1 MIYIYILYHIW
12 FIVVLRRTHFS
23 IHRNRRLDRGSPVWL
38 SSSLSMSSSP
48 DSQSCDGEAVSATC
62 CNKALAAKW
71 LWKIFMIWYEIWY
84 DHNDLIW
91 LSKWYWLWSKWSD
104 VICIFWKNLRQRD
117 LWNRFQQ
124 NDTWSARWTRRK
136 ATMTPLQSAQTRRP
150 HGPFR
155 RSHEAISTY
164 INIYQQYEVCYL
176 EHLTVL
182 QHAQISLLLKSM
194 FIWFSHPQIIWF
206 WYFDFSLGDLKV
218 ASIVLLGRVD
228 PGWNLSQAGW
238 GLTWLD
244 WNSALHSMRRAFC
257 DAVWGHNMP

>member
-1 MIYIYILYHIW
+1 MIIKMILIM
-12 FIVVLRRTHFS
+12 I
-23 IHRNRRLDRGSPVWL
+23 
-38 SSSLSMSSSP
+38 
-48 DSQSCDGEAVSATC
+48 
-62 CNKALAAKW
+62 K
-71 LWKIFMIWYEIWY
+71 MIWHDLHLLKEPSPKRFMKPLSAEWHLISEMDQEKSNY
-84 DHNDLIW
+84 DTIAIRANTPPP
-91 LSKWYWLWSKWSD
+91 
-104 VICIFWKNLRQRD
+104 R
-117 LWNRFQQ
+117 
-124 NDTWSARWTRRK
+124 
-136 ATMTPLQSAQTRRP
+136 PLQEIS
-150 HGPFR
+150 
-155 RSHEAISTY
+155 RSN